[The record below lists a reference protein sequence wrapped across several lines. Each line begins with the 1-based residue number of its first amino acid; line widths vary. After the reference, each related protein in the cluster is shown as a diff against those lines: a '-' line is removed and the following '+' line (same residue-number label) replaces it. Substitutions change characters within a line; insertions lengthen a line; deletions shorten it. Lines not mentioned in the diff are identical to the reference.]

1 MSAPSFG
8 DCDKDATD
16 TQLFIDNQA
25 GLINSTFKFECYA
38 GPDGQTIVQ
47 KGPAFSLCG
56 LFAGDPNLCMGGN
69 KGQHACGGPK
79 CQVIDWTK
87 ARAPGCPS
95 AILEYVQVQ
104 PAGIVAPCCTSDGCS
119 TPSDPQDT
127 PYTCDISQKLY
138 LCVNDGVGAECVDP
152 KAKTICSGSFSGAGV
167 PSGTSGS
174 GGSQTAS
181 SGNGSRTASH
191 PLSTSAI
198 IGICV
203 AGFVVLVILGLISE
217 WMKKKR
223 TPVPILPVTEVAA
236 PQMIEQR
243 KEIMFERDP
252 DGTDR
257 IVMSQTGKQL
267 V

>member
-25 GLINSTFKFECYA
+25 GLINSTFKLECYA
-38 GPDGQTIVQ
+38 GPDGRTIVQ

-56 LFAGDPNLCMGGN
+56 LFAGDPNLCIGGN

-95 AILEYVQVQ
+95 AILEHVQVQ

-119 TPSDPQDT
+119 TPSDPQDA
-127 PYTCDISQKLY
+127 PYTCDISQTLY

-152 KAKTICSGSFSGAGV
+152 KAKTICSGNFSGAGV
-167 PSGTSGS
+167 PSGTSGQ

-181 SGNGSRTASH
+181 SGNGTGTASH
-191 PLSTSAI
+191 PLLYLSHNWDLRRWLRGACNFGINFGVDEKEKNTSASPCD
-198 IGICV
+198 GSGCSSDDR
-203 AGFVVLVILGLISE
+203 A
-217 WMKKKR
+217 
-223 TPVPILPVTEVAA
+223 
-236 PQMIEQR
+236 
-243 KEIMFERDP
+243 ER
-252 DGTDR
+252 GAH
-257 IVMSQTGKQL
+257 V
-267 V
+267 